1 MTYKYIVMDM
11 DDTLLTS
18 KNEISEVTYQYL
30 MEKQK
35 EGMKLILASGRP
47 TAGMIKHAEVLDLKA
62 MVVIL

>member
-47 TAGMIKHAEVLDLKA
+47 TAGMVTCRST
-62 MVVIL
+62 